1 MPAQAVR
8 GTADAGSAVVRSRC
22 QRTPRGDKL
31 GSMAIARVVLTYEDY
46 AALPAD
52 GRRYE
57 LHAGGLS
64 VRPAPGS
71 RHQEVSAHL
80 FVVLYLHV
88 KAERLGKV
96 LAAPIDVILDQ
107 TTVVQPDI
115 VFVVGQRLSIVSAR
129 GIEGPPS
136 LAVEI
141 LSPSTLRIDRS
152 VKLQLYAQHGVPHYW
167 IVDPDARTIEAY
179 ALREGAFELVGRAAG
194 GQPAS
199 LPPFPDLALAP
210 ASLWA

>member
-1 MPAQAVR
+1 MIDSGA
-8 GTADAGSAVVRSRC
+8 
-22 QRTPRGDKL
+22 
-31 GSMAIARVVLTYEDY
+31 MAIGRVVLTYEDY

-57 LHAGGLS
+57 LHGGGLS
-64 VRPAPGS
+64 VTPAPGS

-88 KAERLGKV
+88 RAQRLGKV
-96 LAAPIDVILDQ
+96 LAAPIEVILDE

-115 VFVVGQRLSIVSAR
+115 VFVDGQRLSIVSER

-152 VKLQLYAQHGVPHYW
+152 IKLQLYAHHGVPHYW

-179 ALREGAFELVGRAAG
+179 VLREGAFELVGRVAGANPAA
-194 GQPAS
+194 
-199 LPPFPDLALAP
+199 LPPFSDLALIP